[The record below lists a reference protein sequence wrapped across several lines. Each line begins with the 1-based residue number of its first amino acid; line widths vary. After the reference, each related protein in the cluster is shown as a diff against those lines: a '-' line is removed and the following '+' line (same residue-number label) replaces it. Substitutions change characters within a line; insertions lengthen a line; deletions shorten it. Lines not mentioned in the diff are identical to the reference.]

1 MRPHKKP
8 VNPEPSEFL
17 GKFAE
22 KIALDSNGPIAD
34 VACGYGRNASLLA
47 SFGVPVLCI
56 DNDRAALDFIES
68 IASNQPE
75 GGRLLSTLELDL
87 INDAWPFG
95 EESLGAI
102 INIHFITAR
111 LLDYFL
117 SSLKIGGVLFIETV
131 GGNGGNYRQLLPLGY
146 IREKLSDAFEIRF
159 YKEKKVGPPEND
171 ASTVKVFAK
180 KTNITGWDSKLCR
193 IVPQAPTAP
202 LADDN
207 LEACW
212 VALP

>member
-17 GKFAE
+17 TKFADE
-22 KIALDSNGPIAD
+22 IALGSNGPIVD

-75 GGRLLSTLELDL
+75 GGSLLSTLELDL
-87 INDAWPFG
+87 INDAWPFD
-95 EESLGAI
+95 EESIGAI
-102 INIHFITAR
+102 INVHFITAR

-117 SSLKIGGVLFIETV
+117 SSLRIGGTLFIETV
-131 GGNGGNYRQLLPLGY
+131 GGNGGNYRHLLPQGY
-146 IREKLSDAFEIRF
+146 IKEKLSDSFEVRF
-159 YKEKKVGPPEND
+159 YHEKKVGPPDSD
-171 ASTVKVFAK
+171 ASSVKLFTK
-180 KTNITGWDSKLCR
+180 KLK
-193 IVPQAPTAP
+193 
-202 LADDN
+202 
-207 LEACW
+207 
-212 VALP
+212 